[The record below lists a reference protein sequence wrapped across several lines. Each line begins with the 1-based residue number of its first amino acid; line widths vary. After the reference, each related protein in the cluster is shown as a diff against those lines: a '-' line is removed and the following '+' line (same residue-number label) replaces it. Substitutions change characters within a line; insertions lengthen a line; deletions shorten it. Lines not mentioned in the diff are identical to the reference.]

1 MNIIYFSLFF
11 QVSLQAIRSCIRRL
25 RIEKKVHTMVVMAIF
40 TEKIL
45 LINHHGVKLAEY
57 PADQVSFCGQGT
69 DNKQFFGLVT
79 SRKIEDEDVDDEE
92 EETEV
97 VFSSSCHVFM
107 TEIMTSEAE
116 IQRRASA
123 FQIEPT
129 KIPETN
135 QYKEFPSNADPIIGT
150 T

>member
-1 MNIIYFSLFF
+1 M
-11 QVSLQAIRSCIRRL
+11 SLQAIRSCIRRL

-79 SRKIEDEDVDDEE
+79 SRKIEDEDVDEPDEE
-92 EETEV
+92 V
-97 VFSSSCHVFM
+97 IFSSSCHVFM

-150 T
+150 TL